1 LPLRL
6 EPGRWPA
13 AALLGFAAILMGLFA
28 GLDPVLAVGG
38 SVGVAFLLLTLA
50 SLPVGLTVF
59 TTVSFLGLTSVSSGV
74 GLAKLAG
81 FALLLSWLA
90 KSASA
95 SETREYQ
102 LWTEFPGISWLLAAF
117 LAWACLSFV
126 WAGDGSAVTSSVSR
140 YLLGIALVPIAFTA
154 LRDVKTVRAVMC
166 AFVVG
171 AIFSAGYG
179 VLAGSALSTEVGEP
193 ERLAGTVG
201 DPNLLASVLV
211 VAMIF
216 SAALALTAR
225 RGSLGRLLGWTGS
238 AVCIVGLILT
248 FSRGGLLTLAMALV
262 IAPFFSRRKGAA
274 FAGVALLALTVVFYF
289 AALAPQDARDRL
301 SAQNGGSGRTDIWK
315 VGWRLVE
322 ANPVVGVGAGN
333 FPAASVEYILE
344 PGAMTHKGT
353 LIDEPAVAHNMY
365 LQVLGELG
373 VIGLAMFASI
383 LIGSIGAGIV
393 ATRRFREGG
402 DSQLAILSAA
412 AVVSLAAL
420 LGSYYFLSEEY
431 SKQLWLLLA
440 FGPAM
445 LGIARARGRRPGGGL
460 ATRQT

>member
-1 LPLRL
+1 VALRL
-6 EPGRWPA
+6 ESGRAPA
-13 AALLGFAAILMGLFA
+13 AALVVGAAILMGLLA
-28 GLDPVLAVGG
+28 GVDPMVAVAG

-90 KSASA
+90 KSTTDAG
-95 SETREYQ
+95 TREYQ
-102 LWTEFPGISWLLAAF
+102 LWTEFPGLTWVLAAF
-117 LAWACLSFV
+117 LAWACLSFL
-126 WAGDGSAVTSSVSR
+126 WAGDGSAVISSVSR

-171 AIFSAGYG
+171 ALFSAGYG

-216 SAALALTAR
+216 SAALALTAK
-225 RGSLGRLLGWTGS
+225 RGSLGRPLGWIGA
-238 AVCIVGLILT
+238 AVCVIGLILT

-274 FAGVALLALTVVFYF
+274 FAGVALIALTVIVYF
-289 AALAPQDARDRL
+289 TALAPQDARDRL
-301 SAQNGGSGRTDIWK
+301 SAQNGGSGRTDIWR

-322 ANPVVGVGAGN
+322 ANPAVGVGAGN
-333 FPAASVEYILE
+333 FPAASVKYILV
-344 PGAMTHKGT
+344 PGALTHKGT

-373 VIGLAMFASI
+373 VVGLAMFGAI
-383 LIGSIGAGIV
+383 LLTSLGSGIV
-393 ATRRFREGG
+393 ATRRFRERG
-402 DSQLAILSAA
+402 DSELAILAA
-412 AVVSLAAL
+412 AGVVSLAAL

-440 FGPAM
+440 FGPAL
-445 LGIARARGRRPGGGL
+445 LGIARARQ
-460 ATRQT
+460 A